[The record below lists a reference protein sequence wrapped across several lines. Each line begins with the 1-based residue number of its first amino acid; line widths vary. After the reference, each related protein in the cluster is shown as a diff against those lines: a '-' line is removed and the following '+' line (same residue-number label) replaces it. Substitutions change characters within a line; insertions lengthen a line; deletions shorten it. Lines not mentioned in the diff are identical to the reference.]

1 MLYSEIILLI
11 PVQIKAIYSQP
22 CFQIALLTKVLHKA
36 QQSVVICFA
45 VAPYMKAILDDIS
58 SLDTDVGL
66 FDELISLSWKRLL
79 LKIYMKNL
87 EDASWKFNQI
97 N

>member
-1 MLYSEIILLI
+1 
-11 PVQIKAIYSQP
+11 
-22 CFQIALLTKVLHKA
+22 
-36 QQSVVICFA
+36 
-45 VAPYMKAILDDIS
+45 MKAILDDIS

-97 N
+97 ISASIIRPAKC

>member
-1 MLYSEIILLI
+1 
-11 PVQIKAIYSQP
+11 
-22 CFQIALLTKVLHKA
+22 
-36 QQSVVICFA
+36 
-45 VAPYMKAILDDIS
+45 MKAILDDIS

-87 EDASWKFNQI
+87 EDASRKFNQI

>member
-1 MLYSEIILLI
+1 
-11 PVQIKAIYSQP
+11 
-22 CFQIALLTKVLHKA
+22 
-36 QQSVVICFA
+36 
-45 VAPYMKAILDDIS
+45 MKAILDDIS

-79 LKIYMKNL
+79 LKIYLKNL